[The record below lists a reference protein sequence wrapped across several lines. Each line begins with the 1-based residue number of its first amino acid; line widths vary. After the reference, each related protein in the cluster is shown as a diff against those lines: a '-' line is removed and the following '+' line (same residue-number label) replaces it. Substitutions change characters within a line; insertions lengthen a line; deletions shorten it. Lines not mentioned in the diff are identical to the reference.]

1 MLRFSPR
8 GTTIMSSGSS
18 TSVCSPRSPQAIL
31 ETAREVECSILR
43 FQVRTY
49 VRVGYTG
56 DALNFDIGRVFRQS
70 RSRRVR
76 KEDGMRSA
84 RVDKVG
90 RSRS

>member
-18 TSVCSPRSPQAIL
+18 TSVCSPPIAPGDL
-31 ETAREVECSILR
+31 ETAGEAECSILS
-43 FQVRTY
+43 FQVRTH

-84 RVDKVG
+84 RG
-90 RSRS
+90 TSRA